1 MTVGDA
7 VAGADVVGLWQVV
20 RFLHVTGAVV
30 WVGGQ
35 LALSLVVLPLAR
47 RLLAEEERSRFAARA
62 GRRFGML
69 TGALFLPVQL
79 TSGWAMA
86 RHKGVTWASLA
97 EPGYGRVLAA
107 KLALFTVVMATA
119 AAHGWA
125 HARGRPEAARA
136 LAVASLVGSLGV
148 VLLATALPAT

>member
-1 MTVGDA
+1 MG
-7 VAGADVVGLWQVV
+7 GVGLWQLV
-20 RFLHVTGAVV
+20 RFLHVTGAVL

-35 LALSLVVLPLAR
+35 LALSLVVLPLSR
-47 RLLAEEERSRFAARA
+47 RMLSEDTRERFAADV
-62 GRRFGML
+62 GRRFGIL

-79 TSGWAMA
+79 GTGWALA

-97 EPGYGRVLAA
+97 EPGYGRTLAA
-107 KLALFTVVMATA
+107 KLGLFVLVMLAA

-125 HARGRPEAARA
+125 YSKGRAELARA
-136 LAVASLVGSLGV
+136 LAVASLAGSLGV

>member
-1 MTVGDA
+1 MGGVGIWS
-7 VAGADVVGLWQVV
+7 LV
-20 RFLHVTGAVV
+20 RFAHVCGAVL

-35 LALSLVVLPLAR
+35 LALSAVILPLTR
-47 RLLAEEERSRFAARA
+47 RQLPADAAGRFAAA
-62 GRRFGML
+62 VGRRFGLL

-79 TSGWAMA
+79 GTGVALAWH
-86 RHKGVTWASLA
+86 RGVTWGSLA

-107 KLALFTVVMATA
+107 KLGLFAAVMLAA

-125 HARGRPEAARA
+125 HARGRAELARA

-148 VLLATALPAT
+148 VLLATALPTT